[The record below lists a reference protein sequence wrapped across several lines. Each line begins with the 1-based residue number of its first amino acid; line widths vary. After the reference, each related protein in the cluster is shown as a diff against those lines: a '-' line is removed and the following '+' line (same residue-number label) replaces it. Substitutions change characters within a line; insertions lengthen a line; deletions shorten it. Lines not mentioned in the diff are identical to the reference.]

1 MPLSSASTS
10 ILGRSVSSLADPNSW
25 TSIALINAA
34 QALGALVVVP
44 LFGLPYGEVALPI
57 LLLILGA
64 TVGIV
69 FRSFDRKKPLGL
81 WQWWIPVIIYALFIF
96 SLSTRSYPDASP
108 AFNTKLFHPIE
119 YLTLAIF
126 LSVAWHPLIKN
137 KRTFCFIL
145 CVQISGT
152 LYAVSDELHQSFI
165 PGRTAT
171 VSDVLIDS
179 FGLALGCGIF
189 LLARHAWGLITG
201 TQKQSG
207 KSHKQTYRS
216 SDHPGNLT
224 TETSPPPHCQ

>member
-1 MPLSSASTS
+1 LPLSIASTS
-10 ILGRSVSSLADPNSW
+10 ILGKSVSSLADLNSW
-25 TSIALINAA
+25 TFITLINAA
-34 QALGALVVVP
+34 QVLGALVVIP
-44 LFGLPYGEVALPI
+44 LFGLRYGEVALPL

-64 TVGIV
+64 TAGIV
-69 FRSFDRKKPLGL
+69 FRSFDRNKPSGL

-108 AFNTKLFHPIE
+108 AFNTKLFHPVE

-126 LSVAWHPLIKN
+126 LSVAWHPLTKN
-137 KRTFCFIL
+137 KRTFYLIL

-179 FGLALGCGIF
+179 LSLALGCGIF
-189 LLARHAWGLITG
+189 LLARHAGELIRG

-207 KSHKQTYRS
+207 KSHKQTYRF
-216 SDHPGNLT
+216 SDHSGNST
-224 TETSPPPHCQ
+224 TETPPPPHCQ